1 MNVSFTLRVFYFIVD
16 QYNGISGWT
25 TYLYSMKHQLEATCA
40 AVMETASDVLT
51 KEIGLLRTKC
61 FLS

>member
-1 MNVSFTLRVFYFIVD
+1 MNVCFTQRVFYFIVD
-16 QYNGISGWT
+16 QYNEISGWT
-25 TYLYSMKHQLEATCA
+25 TYPYSMKHQLEGTGA
-40 AVMETASDVLT
+40 AFMKTASDILT